1 MRVNEIFYSLQG
13 EGRYTGVAA
22 VFIRLAGCNLRCDF
36 CDTDHEPYKDLTE
49 EEIMQEIAKYP
60 ANHIVITGGEPTL
73 QITRSF
79 IDRLHEAGKYVQIE
93 TNGTIALKD
102 DLDCCIDW
110 ITLSPKYAKVKIQR
124 FDELKVVYQGQDMS
138 QYDELQ
144 PACIGNRYLQPCD
157 RKDKEKNAKNIA
169 ATVAFI
175 EAHPEWRLSL
185 QTQKIINVR

>member
-49 EEIMQEIAKYP
+49 EEIMLEIAKYP

-102 DLDCCIDW
+102 DMECCIDW

-157 RKDKEKNAKNIA
+157 RKDDAKNAANLA
-169 ATVAFI
+169 ATIAYI

>member
-49 EEIMQEIAKYP
+49 EEIMLEIAKYP

-102 DLDCCIDW
+102 DLECCIDW

-157 RKDKEKNAKNIA
+157 RKDDAKNAANLA
-169 ATVAFI
+169 ATIAYI

>member
-13 EGRYTGVAA
+13 EGYFTGVAA

-36 CDTDHEPYKDLTE
+36 CDTIHEPYKDLTE

-60 ANHIVITGGEPTL
+60 AKHIVITGGEPTL
-73 QITRSF
+73 QLTASLINKM
-79 IDRLHEAGKYVQIE
+79 HEAGKYVQIE
-93 TNGTIALKD
+93 TNGTIELKD
-102 DLDCCIDW
+102 DLECLIDW

-124 FDELKVVYQGQDMS
+124 CDELKVVYQGQDMS
-138 QYDELQ
+138 QYDHIK
-144 PACIGNRYLQPCD
+144 PSNIFNRYLQPCD
-157 RKDKEKNAKNIA
+157 RQDKEKNAENIA

-185 QTQKIINVR
+185 QTQKILNVR